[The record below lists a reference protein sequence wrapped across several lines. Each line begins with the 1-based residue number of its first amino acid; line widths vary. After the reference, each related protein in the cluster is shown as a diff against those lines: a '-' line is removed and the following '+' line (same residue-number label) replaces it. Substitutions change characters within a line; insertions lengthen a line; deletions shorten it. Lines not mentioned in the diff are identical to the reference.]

1 MNTFSWATAQAA
13 HGGGLCFTRCGSPP
27 PRCGL
32 QAPSFWASSPVVYFF
47 FTGRAAFLPV
57 VSFFSCTHV
66 FLVPRS
72 PSQLCWF
79 CCCFLSWALRT
90 DCLRFSSFT
99 CFCRSFLL
107 PLFEKY
113 AMKFL
118 LVFFTYPAYANSL
131 LVFLLPVELLC
142 SPCVPLVFLEI
153 LCWKPREKKAVLT
166 PGHLLA

>member
-1 MNTFSWATAQAA
+1 MVA
-13 HGGGLCFTRCGSPP
+13 CVSPVAVP
-27 PRCGL
+27 PRPVADSRP
-32 QAPSFWASSPVVYFF
+32 QAFERLPQLSIFF
-47 FTGRAAFLPV
+47 FTGLAAFLPV